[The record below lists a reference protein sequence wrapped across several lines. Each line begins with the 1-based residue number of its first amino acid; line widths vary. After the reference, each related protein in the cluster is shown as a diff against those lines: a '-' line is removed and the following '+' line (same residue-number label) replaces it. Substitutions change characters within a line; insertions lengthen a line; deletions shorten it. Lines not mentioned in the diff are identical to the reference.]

1 MHAKPSEENGM
12 YSQYGLL
19 INNTWQTSSDQGT
32 MAVFSPV
39 SEDVIGHIPM
49 ATDDDIARALRSAA
63 SGFTTWREV
72 PAWNRAK
79 IMRKASDLIRERV
92 EVIARMMS
100 TETGKPLAEARGET
114 NAAADQFEWY
124 GEEAKRVYGQTIP
137 GRAVDQRMT
146 VLFQPVGVCLS
157 LSAWNFPA
165 LLPARKI
172 AAALAAGCS
181 VIARP
186 ASEAPGTCFALV
198 QCLVDAGITPGAVT
212 VLTGPAK
219 NLSEKLIASPIVRKV
234 SLTGSVTVGKSILR
248 QCADGMKR
256 VSMELGGHAP
266 VIVHHDADPVM
277 AARATAAAKFRNCGQ
292 VCISPSRFYVH
303 ESIIE
308 AFQNAFADFAKTL
321 VVGDGLD
328 EKTSMGPMIRARGLL
343 GAEELIAD
351 ALAKK
356 AKLLT
361 GGKRPAHLNKGHF
374 LEPTVLSDVPDDARI
389 MYEEPFAPIA
399 PIIRFSNTNEVI
411 ARANALPFG
420 LAGYVFS
427 NDAMLAQSTAERLE
441 TGMVGIN
448 EMLIATAEAPFG
460 GMKESG
466 FGREGGALG
475 ILDYLEP
482 KYIRHKLI
490 AQAS

>member
-1 MHAKPSEENGM
+1 M
-12 YSQYGLL
+12 YGQFGLL
-19 INNTWQTSSDQGT
+19 IDNTWSPSSNQGT
-32 MAVFSPV
+32 MPVFSPV
-39 SEDVIGHIPM
+39 TEDVIGHIPV
-49 ATDDDIARALRSAA
+49 ATDHDIARALTSAA
-63 SGFTTWREV
+63 TGFTTWREA

-79 IMRKASDLIRERV
+79 ILRKASDLIRERV
-92 EVIARMMS
+92 ENIAHIMS

-124 GEEAKRVYGQTIP
+124 GEEAKRVYGHTIP

-198 QCLVDAGITPGAVT
+198 RCLIDAGVVSGAVT
-212 VLTGPAK
+212 VLTGPAQ
-219 NLSEKLIASPIVRKV
+219 NLSQKLIASPIIRKV
-234 SLTGSVTVGKSILR
+234 SLTGSVTVGKSLLR

-277 AARATAAAKFRNCGQ
+277 AARVTAAAKFRNCGQ

-303 ESIIE
+303 ESIVDV
-308 AFQNAFADFAKTL
+308 FQNTFTEFAKAL
-321 VVGDGLD
+321 VVGNGLD
-328 EKTSMGPMIRARGLL
+328 EKTSMGPMIRARGLNA
-343 GAEELIAD
+343 AEELIVD
-351 ALAKK
+351 ALARK

-361 GGKRPAHLNKGHF
+361 GGKRPSYLNKGHF
-374 LEPTVLSDVPDDARI
+374 LEPTVLSNVPDDARV
-389 MYEEPFAPIA
+389 MHEEPFAPIA
-399 PIIRFSNTNEVI
+399 PITSFADTNEVI

-427 NDAMLAQSTAERLE
+427 NDSMLAQSTAERLE

-490 AQAS
+490 AKAS

>member
-1 MHAKPSEENGM
+1 M
-12 YSQYGLL
+12 YGQFGLL
-19 INNTWQTSSDQGT
+19 IDNTWSPSSNQGT
-32 MAVFSPV
+32 MPVFSPV
-39 SEDVIGHIPM
+39 TEDVIGHIPV
-49 ATDDDIARALRSAA
+49 ATDHDIARALTSAA
-63 SGFTTWREV
+63 TGFTTWREA

-79 IMRKASDLIRERV
+79 ILRKASDLIRERV
-92 EVIARMMS
+92 ENIALIMS

-124 GEEAKRVYGQTIP
+124 GEEAKRVYGHTIP

-198 QCLVDAGITPGAVT
+198 QCLIDAGVVSGAVT
-212 VLTGPAK
+212 VLTGPAQ
-219 NLSEKLIASPIVRKV
+219 NLSQKLIASPIIRKV
-234 SLTGSVTVGKSILR
+234 SLTGSVTVGKSLLR

-277 AARATAAAKFRNCGQ
+277 AARVTAAAKFRNCGQ

-303 ESIIE
+303 ESIVDV
-308 AFQNAFADFAKTL
+308 FQNTFTEFAKAL
-321 VVGDGLD
+321 VVGNGLD
-328 EKTSMGPMIRARGLL
+328 EKTSMGPMIRARGLNA
-343 GAEELIAD
+343 AEELIVD
-351 ALAKK
+351 AIARK

-361 GGKRPAHLNKGHF
+361 GGKRPSYLNKGHF
-374 LEPTVLSDVPDDARI
+374 LEPTVLSNVPDDARV
-389 MYEEPFAPIA
+389 MHEEPFAPIA
-399 PIIRFSNTNEVI
+399 PITSFTDTNEVI

-427 NDAMLAQSTAERLE
+427 NDSMLAQSTAERLE

-490 AQAS
+490 AKAS

>member
-1 MHAKPSEENGM
+1 M
-12 YSQYGLL
+12 YAPYGLL
-19 INNTWQTSSDQGT
+19 IDNTWRPAADGATLP
-32 MAVFSPV
+32 VFSPV
-39 SEDVIGHIPM
+39 TEDPIGSIPS
-49 ATDDDIARALRSAA
+49 ATPSDIAAAIASAA
-63 SGFTTWREV
+63 AGFATWRDI
-72 PAWNRAK
+72 PAGSRAK
-79 IMRKASDLIRERV
+79 LMRKTADLIRERI
-92 EVIARMMS
+92 EAIARIMS

-124 GEEAKRVYGQTIP
+124 SEEAKRVYGHTIP
-137 GRAVDQRMT
+137 GRAADQRMS
-146 VLFQPVGVCLS
+146 VSYQPVGVCLS

-186 ASEAPGTCFALV
+186 ASEAPGSCFALA
-198 QCLVDAGITPGAVT
+198 QCLIDAGVPPGVVT
-212 VLTGPAK
+212 VLTGPAQS
-219 NLSEKLIASPIVRKV
+219 LTSTLIASPVIRKV
-234 SLTGSVTVGKSILR
+234 SLTGSVAVGKSILK

-266 VIVHHDADPVM
+266 VIVHRDADPVA

-292 VCISPSRFYVH
+292 VCISPSRFFVH
-303 ESIIE
+303 ESIRSTFE
-308 AFQNAFADFAKTL
+308 STFADVVRSL

-328 EKTSMGPMIRARGLL
+328 EKTTTGPMIRARGLVA
-343 GAEELIAD
+343 AEALIRD
-351 ALAKK
+351 ALDKGAT
-356 AKLLT
+356 LLA
-361 GGKRPAHLNKGHF
+361 GGRRPAHLNKGHF
-374 LEPTVLSDVPDDARI
+374 LEPTVLGNVPDDARI
-389 MYEEPFAPIA
+389 MHDEPFAPIA
-399 PIIRFSNTNEVI
+399 PITGFTDVDEVI
-411 ARANALPFG
+411 ARANGVPYG

-427 NDAMLAQSTAERLE
+427 NDAALAQTTAERLE

-460 GMKESG
+460 GMKDSG

-490 AQAS
+490 MPATP